1 MLLKSCCGILRWQLK
16 FHNHSWLHHCF
27 YILLGLV
34 WYLFCKHHP
43 CLLGLVTVWTSFWVP
58 TFCSKVLLIC
68 IFCVL
73 LHPCPAAWVPPLP
86 HCIPQGTLAGEKLW
100 GPWAPQAG
108 AVTGTPPLP
117 TRTCQLSQWL
127 LPIPG
132 SLKDILASVFRGEQL
147 QLQQKVE
154 KVSLIG
160 RNQLLR
166 EMEWPGKEQI
176 EGKDEVKMKTRGNY
190 MITIKWGRDRRTQ
203 QKGRVKWGKE
213 VRGWRKNCS

>member
-43 CLLGLVTVWTSFWVP
+43 CLLGLVTVWTSFWVL
-58 TFCSKVLLIC
+58 TFCSKALLIC

-117 TRTCQLSQWL
+117 TRTCQLVPMASAHSWIPQGHPSIGLNRGAIAIAAKGWKGFPDRKE
-127 LPIPG
+127 PIAQRDG
-132 SLKDILASVFRGEQL
+132 VTWERANRGKRWSE
-147 QLQQKVE
+147 
-154 KVSLIG
+154 
-160 RNQLLR
+160 
-166 EMEWPGKEQI
+166 
-176 EGKDEVKMKTRGNY
+176 DE
-190 MITIKWGRDRRTQ
+190 D
-203 QKGRVKWGKE
+203 
-213 VRGWRKNCS
+213 